1 MKTSFFKSI
10 ISIFFFINL
19 MVVES
24 HGDDSVA
31 LSGTLEP
38 LACVAMCGACCG
50 SYQLQDS
57 SGQLRLNIGKSAVD
71 LSPFSEKSVLHRFTG
86 AFYETTG
93 QCGINQC
100 TLFAVAT
107 VDAVPTSE
115 TVYNAQAGE
124 LVIPSATMSSTGE
137 KFAVTLSAPFNIKS
151 ITAIGKNRFARQGE
165 SCTAASGAQC
175 DSGLSCLSYYGIAGP
190 SGPEFRTC
198 EISCAAP
205 GSQCPSG
212 QACVTVADGPGQV
225 CQVLP

>member
-1 MKTSFFKSI
+1 MPAATKRPSLK
-10 ISIFFFINL
+10 
-19 MVVES
+19 
-24 HGDDSVA
+24 
-31 LSGTLEP
+31 
-38 LACVAMCGACCG
+38 
-50 SYQLQDS
+50 Q
-57 SGQLRLNIGKSAVD
+57 
-71 LSPFSEKSVLHRFTG
+71 PFSHTCRIRDFTH
-86 AFYETTG
+86 AFRLLRSQIEQLENRPVHLDLGSST
-93 QCGINQC
+93 CGINQC